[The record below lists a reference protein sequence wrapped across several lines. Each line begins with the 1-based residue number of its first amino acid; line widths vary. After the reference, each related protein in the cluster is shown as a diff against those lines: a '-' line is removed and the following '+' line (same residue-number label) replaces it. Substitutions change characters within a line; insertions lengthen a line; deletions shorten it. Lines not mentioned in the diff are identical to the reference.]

1 MLTTLTVVVLTITGF
16 VLYDIVTFR
25 DNMARNLST
34 LAQVVADTSSGAVA
48 FQNEQEAVEV
58 LSSLRAEP
66 QISVAALYDA
76 EGKLFVSYPTN
87 APTDVFPAEPGPAGY
102 RFQGEEFF
110 LFEPVS
116 HNDARLGMLYLKA
129 DLRLFYERLQ
139 LYLLVAGVLI
149 LGSIAL
155 TAVLSNRLQKQLS
168 DPILSLTA
176 VARRISEHRDYSV
189 RATRPGGADELGVLT
204 DAFNRMLTRI
214 EEQTVAIKEN
224 EERLR
229 LALGASSTG
238 AWDWNLA
245 TDRVTWDDFTLAL
258 HGLKQGEFKGTRG
271 EVLGRI
277 HPEDRPMVEQALA
290 DAFAGRTDF
299 ALEYRVVWPD
309 GSVHYLASRG
319 RAFADAGGKPVRLTG
334 VSQDVTERKAAEI
347 ALRDSR
353 VRLSG
358 IIGSAMDAIISVD
371 SQQRIVLFN
380 AAAEKMF
387 RCPASTAMGLS
398 LDRFIPPRY
407 RELHRRHVEEFG
419 KTGVTSRA
427 MGHLRPLSG
436 MRYDGEEFP
445 IEASISQIEVGG
457 ESIYTVI
464 LRDIT
469 ERLRAQEA
477 LESQARMLREQ
488 AQMLDLANVMART
501 LDDRIFLWN
510 TGMERMYG
518 WLRTETLGRVSRDI
532 LQTRLPQPI
541 EEIKETLMRHGQWEG
556 EVVRVRKDGTS
567 ITVSSQWVL
576 HRDQEGKPSAI
587 LEVNTDIT
595 ERKRAEQEVL
605 RMNSE
610 LEQRVKER
618 TAELTAANQE
628 LEAFTYSVAHDLRA
642 PLRHI
647 DAFTKILFDDFAAGM
662 DPEALRYLENIRK
675 GSQNMSRLVDDLLN
689 LARVGR
695 HEIKREKTPLNAVVE
710 EVISELRR
718 ETEHRQVEWRVES
731 LPTAISDPGL
741 IKQVF
746 ANLLSNSVK
755 YTRPRDKAIIQIGQT
770 RIDGETVVY
779 VQDNGVGFN
788 MKYAD
793 KLFGV
798 FQRLHRAD
806 EFEGTGVGLATVDR
820 IVRKHGGRIWATSEP
835 GKGATFYFTF
845 KGLNGNGSSPG
856 TA

>member
-1 MLTTLTVVVLTITGF
+1 
-16 VLYDIVTFR
+16 
-25 DNMARNLST
+25 
-34 LAQVVADTSSGAVA
+34 
-48 FQNEQEAVEV
+48 
-58 LSSLRAEP
+58 
-66 QISVAALYDA
+66 
-76 EGKLFVSYPTN
+76 
-87 APTDVFPAEPGPAGY
+87 
-102 RFQGEEFF
+102 
-110 LFEPVS
+110 
-116 HNDARLGMLYLKA
+116 
-129 DLRLFYERLQ
+129 
-139 LYLLVAGVLI
+139 
-149 LGSIAL
+149 
-155 TAVLSNRLQKQLS
+155 
-168 DPILSLTA
+168 
-176 VARRISEHRDYSV
+176 
-189 RATRPGGADELGVLT
+189 
-204 DAFNRMLTRI
+204 
-214 EEQTVAIKEN
+214 
-224 EERLR
+224 
-229 LALGASSTG
+229 
-238 AWDWNLA
+238 
-245 TDRVTWDDFTLAL
+245 
-258 HGLKQGEFKGTRG
+258 
-271 EVLGRI
+271 
-277 HPEDRPMVEQALA
+277 
-290 DAFAGRTDF
+290 
-299 ALEYRVVWPD
+299 
-309 GSVHYLASRG
+309 
-319 RAFADAGGKPVRLTG
+319 
-334 VSQDVTERKAAEI
+334 
-347 ALRDSR
+347 
-353 VRLSG
+353 
-358 IIGSAMDAIISVD
+358 
-371 SQQRIVLFN
+371 
-380 AAAEKMF
+380 
-387 RCPASTAMGLS
+387 
-398 LDRFIPPRY
+398 
-407 RELHRRHVEEFG
+407 
-419 KTGVTSRA
+419 
-427 MGHLRPLSG
+427 
-436 MRYDGEEFP
+436 
-445 IEASISQIEVGG
+445 
-457 ESIYTVI
+457 
-464 LRDIT
+464 
-469 ERLRAQEA
+469 
-477 LESQARMLREQ
+477 MLREQ